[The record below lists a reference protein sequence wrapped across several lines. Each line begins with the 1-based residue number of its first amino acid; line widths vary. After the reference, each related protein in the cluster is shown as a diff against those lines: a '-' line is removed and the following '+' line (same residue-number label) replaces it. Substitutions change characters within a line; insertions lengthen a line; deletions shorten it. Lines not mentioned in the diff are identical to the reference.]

1 MTIAVDSVSRTFG
14 DTVALSQV
22 SFRVGPGITGLLGHN
37 GAGKSTLLS
46 LLADYSRPAEGTVRV
61 LDADP
66 QRDLGVHR
74 RIGVVPDGPG
84 LWHHLTARE
93 AVVACA
99 RMRGVADPAGAADR
113 ALAEVGLT
121 EAADRRLGQ
130 YSKGMGQRAKL
141 AQALAHD
148 PEVLLLDEPLNG
160 LDPAQRRHMID
171 VVTAR
176 AAAGCTVLVSSH
188 VLHEVER
195 MAPEVVVLVNG
206 RVVAEGET
214 TGIKALLRDRPQTV
228 RITTAGDPR
237 PLASALAAAPSTRV
251 MRVSDGTILEIDTLD
266 PEALGVAV
274 SRAAAASRTTLRSIE
289 PVGDDLESLYAY
301 LTARA
306 RGSAR

>member
-1 MTIAVDSVSRTFG
+1 MSIVVEGVSRTFG
-14 DTVALSQV
+14 DTVAVSQV

-46 LLADYSRPAEGTVRV
+46 LLAGYARPDEGTVRV

-66 QRDLGVHR
+66 HRDIAIHSRL
-74 RIGVVPDGPG
+74 GVVPDGMG
-84 LWHHLTARE
+84 LWPQLTARE
-93 AVVACA
+93 AVVALA
-99 RMRGVADPAGAADR
+99 RMRGVADPHAAAAA

-130 YSKGMGQRAKL
+130 FSKGMGQRAKL

-148 PEVLLLDEPLNG
+148 PAVLLLDEPLNG

-171 VVTAR
+171 VVQRR

-195 MAPEVVVLVNG
+195 MAPQVVVLVNG

-214 TGIKALLRDRPQTV
+214 VGIKALLRDRPQTV
-228 RITTAGDPR
+228 RVRTAGDAR
-237 PLASALAAAPSTRV
+237 PLAAALTADPATREV
-251 MRVSDGTILEIDTLD
+251 RVGDGTVEVDTSD
-266 PEALGVAV
+266 PEALGRTVA
-274 SRAAAASRTTLRSIE
+274 RAASAAGTTLRAIE
-289 PVGDDLESLYAY
+289 PVDDDLESLYAY

-306 RGSAR
+306 RGAQ